1 MHIKR
6 NRILAEIIYTTTNR
20 FETPIVK
27 HVLTDGNG
35 GGGRCWDG
43 SDNESHS

>member
-27 HVLTDGNG
+27 HVHTDGNG
-35 GGGRCWDG
+35 GGGG
-43 SDNESHS
+43 